1 MIKKYL
7 AVALFGVWGFSALA
21 GGISLFP
28 TVTEIILPP
37 GTSYSDMIY
46 ITNTGDEP
54 VTVEAR
60 VLGFMAP
67 EGIPRFLEPQFDNYP
82 FSGKDILSIEPVVQ
96 TVEPGGTAVFTY
108 ELHMPEKLDPY
119 GGRYVAIMFKVKP
132 ASSEAQVV
140 VTTQLASLF
149 LVSPGGEAAPHLQM
163 GDLRVYQFKANPRKV
178 ILEAVVTN
186 DGNLHIST
194 DQIRG
199 YIYITDADGY
209 IVDEFPAS
217 THTMLPGNSY
227 MHQEVWY
234 APEDLPSGTYQFH
247 FALVLFGPV
256 GTRPQYLFMSQ
267 EAELNF

>member
-1 MIKKYL
+1 MKNWLIGIIVGL
-7 AVALFGVWGFSALA
+7 WSVATFA

-46 ITNTGDEP
+46 ITNTGDEA

-60 VLGFMAP
+60 VLGFVAP
-67 EGIPRFLEPQFDNYP
+67 EGVPRFLEPQFDNYP
-82 FSGKDILSIEPVVQ
+82 FSGKDIL
-96 TVEPGGTAVFTY
+96 TVEPAVQIIEPGATAVFTY
-108 ELHMPEKLDPY
+108 ELHMPDDLNPY
-119 GGRYVAIMFKVKP
+119 GGRYVAAVFKVRP
-132 ASSEAQVV
+132 TASEEAQVV
-140 VTTQLASLF
+140 VATQVASIF
-149 LVSPGGEAAPHLQM
+149 LVSPGGEASPHLQM
-163 GDLRVYQFKANPRKV
+163 GDMRVYQFKANPRKV
-178 ILEAVVTN
+178 IIEAVVTN
-186 DGNLHIST
+186 TGNLHISS

-217 THTMLPGNSY
+217 THTLLPGNSY

-256 GTRPQYLFMSQ
+256 GTSPEYLFMSQ
-267 EAELNF
+267 EVELNF

>member
-1 MIKKYL
+1 MRKLSI
-7 AVALFGVWGFSALA
+7 AALIGIWGIAALA

-28 TVTEIILPP
+28 TVTEIILPL
-37 GTSYSDMIY
+37 GMSYSDVLY

-82 FSGKDILSIEPVVQ
+82 FSGKDILTLEPAVQTIEP
-96 TVEPGGTAVFTY
+96 GDTAVFTY
-108 ELHMPEKLDPY
+108 TLQMPEVLDPY
-119 GGRYVAIMFKVKP
+119 GGRYVAAVFKVKP
-132 ASSEAQVV
+132 IASEAQVV
-140 VTTQLASLF
+140 VATQLASLF
-149 LVSPGGEAAPHLQM
+149 LINPGGEAMPHLQM

-186 DGNLHIST
+186 TGNLHISS

-199 YIYITDADGY
+199 YVYITDADGY

-217 THTMLPGNSY
+217 THTLLPGNSY
-227 MHQEVWY
+227 LHQEVWY
-234 APEDLPSGTYQFH
+234 APENLPSGTYQFH
-247 FALVLFGPV
+247 FALVLFGPA
-256 GTRPQYLFMSQ
+256 GTSPEYLFMSQ
-267 EAELNF
+267 EVELNF

>member
-1 MIKKYL
+1 MRKL
-7 AVALFGVWGFSALA
+7 AVAALVGVWGIVALA

-37 GTSYSDMIY
+37 GTSYSDVLY

-67 EGIPRFLEPQFDNYP
+67 EGVPRFLEPQFDNYP
-82 FSGKDILSIEPVVQ
+82 FSGRDIL
-96 TVEPGGTAVFTY
+96 TVEPAVRTIQPGDTAAFTY
-108 ELHMPEKLDPY
+108 ELRMPEELEPY
-119 GGRYVAIMFKVKP
+119 GGRYVAAVFKVRP
-132 ASSEAQVV
+132 TASEEAQVV
-140 VTTQLASLF
+140 VATQVASLF

-186 DGNLHIST
+186 NGNLHISG

-217 THTMLPGNSY
+217 THTLLPGNSY
-227 MHQEVWY
+227 MHQEAWY

-247 FALVLFGPV
+247 FALVLFGPA
-256 GTRPQYLFMSQ
+256 GTKPEYLFLSQ
-267 EAELNF
+267 EVELNF